1 MLSEEIG
8 INKRGVSQK
17 SFIAIFPLNDLV
29 NHKNPEKIDKS
40 DSIKFSMQVTEAG
53 LIRYNGKLKVNSTI
67 CKWYK

>member
-8 INKRGVSQK
+8 INKIGVSQK

-40 DSIKFSMQVTEAG
+40 DSI
-53 LIRYNGKLKVNSTI
+53 
-67 CKWYK
+67 